1 MSRAQITK
9 ERNTECWQFQN
20 ASLLRFT
27 IGITISQTLMATNS
41 PLFSMMFTVT
51 WDHRIQNW
59 YYHCCKCVWCYLP
72 SWCGGVTNTSWV
84 FQPLVHHCLSLL
96 GVLLE
101 PVVVP
106 VLLTRR
112 SLTFGSQT
120 TCFLSICCVVTC
132 RNLPNSIPS
141 TRAMPNWL
149 VTCWPLMI
157 NFAHVFDQIQIW
169 YYKRRINHTQ
179 LPW

>member
-1 MSRAQITK
+1 MMNLKFLSTH
-9 ERNTECWQFQN
+9 
-20 ASLLRFT
+20 LLSFSIHVTSTDNKRKKYRMLT
-27 IGITISQTLMATNS
+27 ISKCFSSEIHHFHLKYLGITISQTLMATNS

-84 FQPLVHHCLSLL
+84 FQPLVHHRLSLL
-96 GVLLE
+96 GVLLK

-112 SLTFGSQT
+112 SLIYGSPI
-120 TCFLSICCVVTC
+120 CFLLICCLVTC

-149 VTCWPLMI
+149 VTFRSLM
-157 NFAHVFDQIQIW
+157 
-169 YYKRRINHTQ
+169 
-179 LPW
+179 